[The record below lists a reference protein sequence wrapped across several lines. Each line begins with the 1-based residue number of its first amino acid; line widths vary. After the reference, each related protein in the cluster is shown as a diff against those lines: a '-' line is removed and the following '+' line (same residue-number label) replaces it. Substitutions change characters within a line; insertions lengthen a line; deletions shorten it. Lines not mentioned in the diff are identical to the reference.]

1 MVSHAAT
8 SFNAAACH
16 SRITGK
22 QSRKE
27 RLANFAILCLVSLV
41 YRGYKAKETWELCPV
56 GTNIHVRRTKLK
68 RAQTIFVQL
77 MKIRINEKHR
87 KISNMYTAV
96 ALIIFLTKIKP
107 TRPKKHHTTRTD
119 ARWSIYNHSSK
130 YAPLPI
136 KFHRF
141 MCLSFGCKAVRKVQ
155 NLSTLFR
162 VDASCFSLM
171 FLILVLF

>member
-77 MKIRINEKHR
+77 MKIRINQKHR
-87 KISNMYTAV
+87 RISNMYTAV
-96 ALIIFLTKIKP
+96 ALIIFVTKIKP

-119 ARWSIYNHSSK
+119 ARWSIYNHTSK

-141 MCLSFGCKAVRKVQ
+141 AWALPAKPLERFKISRP
-155 NLSTLFR
+155 
-162 VDASCFSLM
+162 CFESM
-171 FLILVLF
+171 HHILVWCFLFWCFFR

>member
-56 GTNIHVRRTKLK
+56 GTNIHVRRTQLK

-96 ALIIFLTKIKP
+96 ALIIFVTKIKP

-119 ARWSIYNHSSK
+119 ARWSIYNHSSFTGSCAWALAAK
-130 YAPLPI
+130 PLE
-136 KFHRF
+136 RF
-141 MCLSFGCKAVRKVQ
+141 KICRP
-155 NLSTLFR
+155 
-162 VDASCFSLM
+162 CFESM
-171 FLILVLF
+171 HHILVWCFLFWCFFR